1 MGCSVLATGAANAY
15 VTLMLGSAIGYE
27 DIMSTTNEN
36 IIRLGSRGSP
46 LALTQSRMVKAE
58 LQSAHPGL
66 QIDLEI
72 IRTTGDR
79 VQDRPLS
86 EIGGKGLFTKE
97 IESALLEGQI
107 DFAVHSAKDM
117 ETRLPDGLALSA
129 AMQREDPRDVFISEK
144 ASNFADLPTGAVV
157 GTTSLRRR
165 AQILNRFPAL
175 EVVSIRGNVDTRLQ
189 KMRDGEVDAT
199 LLALAG
205 LKRLGRDY
213 DAMTVLDPDY
223 MLPAAAQ
230 GAIGIETRAGD
241 DCVINLM
248 AAINHEDTL
257 KVISAER
264 ALLEALDGNC
274 RTPVGALAEIEPDG
288 GLRLRALLADPEGAW
303 LHSTER
309 RGVVEDAVMLGK
321 DAGAELRGLAG
332 EAFFDD

>member
-15 VTLMLGSAIGYE
+15 VTLMLGLGNGYE

-97 IESALLEGQI
+97 IELALLEEQI

-129 AMQREDPRDVFISEK
+129 AMP
-144 ASNFADLPTGAVV
+144 
-157 GTTSLRRR
+157 
-165 AQILNRFPAL
+165 
-175 EVVSIRGNVDTRLQ
+175 
-189 KMRDGEVDAT
+189 
-199 LLALAG
+199 
-205 LKRLGRDY
+205 
-213 DAMTVLDPDY
+213 
-223 MLPAAAQ
+223 
-230 GAIGIETRAGD
+230 
-241 DCVINLM
+241 
-248 AAINHEDTL
+248 
-257 KVISAER
+257 
-264 ALLEALDGNC
+264 
-274 RTPVGALAEIEPDG
+274 
-288 GLRLRALLADPEGAW
+288 
-303 LHSTER
+303 
-309 RGVVEDAVMLGK
+309 
-321 DAGAELRGLAG
+321 
-332 EAFFDD
+332 